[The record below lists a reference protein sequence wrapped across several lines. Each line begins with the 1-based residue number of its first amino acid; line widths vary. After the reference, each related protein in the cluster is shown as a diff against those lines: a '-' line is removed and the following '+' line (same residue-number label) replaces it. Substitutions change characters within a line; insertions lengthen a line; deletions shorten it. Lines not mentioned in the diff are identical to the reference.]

1 MQCRFDETCCA
12 KDVHDSL
19 HSLWIT
25 FPTTNPKENLF
36 VRCCFHRA
44 YPQEESCQRAAR
56 SRRKWHLYTVRPL
69 SNKQQQSFLSQD
81 QEHFLTKLTLWIV
94 LLRIPLPFGSLGRI
108 IMKRTFQP
116 SVLKR
121 KRTHG
126 FRARMSTRNGQKVIN
141 ARRAKG
147 RKRLSV

>member
-1 MQCRFDETCCA
+1 MHE
-12 KDVHDSL
+12 SL
-19 HSLWIT
+19 YSLWIT
-25 FPTTNPKENLF
+25 FATVHLTEIRLI
-36 VRCCFHRA
+36 RLRFHRA
-44 YPQEESCQRAAR
+44 YPQEETRERGAQLRGKRWLFTGAD
-56 SRRKWHLYTVRPL
+56 LL
-69 SNKQQQSFLSQD
+69 NKQQQFFRSQRTRTLS
-81 QEHFLTKLTLWIV
+81 TKLTLRIV
-94 LLRIPLPFGSLGRI
+94 LLRIPLPFGSRGRI

-126 FRARMSTRNGQKVIN
+126 FRARMATRNGQKVIN